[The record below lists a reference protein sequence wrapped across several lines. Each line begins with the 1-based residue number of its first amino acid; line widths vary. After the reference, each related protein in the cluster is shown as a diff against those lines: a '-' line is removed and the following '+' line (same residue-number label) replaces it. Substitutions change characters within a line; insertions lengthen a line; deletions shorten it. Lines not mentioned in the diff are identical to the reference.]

1 MYQSKGKPKVKKNC
15 PVCHNAMRVQKV
27 TKYMRYWKCLN
38 CNTIYAHEV
47 ATDRLVTKIE
57 RYDYE

>member
-15 PVCHNAMRVQKV
+15 PVCHNPMRVSKV
-27 TKYMRYWKCLN
+27 TKYMRYWKCKN
-38 CNTIYAHEV
+38 CNAVYAHEV
-47 ATDRLVTKIE
+47 ATDRLVTKIV